1 MFLHFAHIMQP
12 APITLF
18 VYNRPQFT
26 LRTLQALSQN
36 ELAAESELFIYADG
50 AKANANPAQLA
61 AIAEVR
67 KVIRSENWCK
77 KVTIIESEVNMGLA
91 PSIIR
96 GVTETVNKYGKV
108 IVIED
113 DVVVSKYFLRFM
125 NEGLEKYKDVN
136 NVFSLGSWNYYYN
149 TAPSDTYFIGLP
161 DTIAWASWKRAWDHF
176 EPDTQKIYDQL
187 KAGDLLHEFNLNG
200 RFPYE
205 NMIKHQLEGKVNSW
219 AIRWTAT
226 VFLNKSLA
234 LYPARSLSK
243 HIGFGADS
251 THVKT
256 ADYNEDLVLADTPI
270 QIEDIP
276 LVNDTAAIDA
286 FINFEKHIRPLKTS
300 YTKKITHLAKKIL
313 DKVWSRKH

>member
-1 MFLHFAHIMQP
+1 MQL

-26 LRTLQALSQN
+26 TRTLESISEN
-36 ELAAESELFIYADG
+36 DLARDSELFIYADG
-50 AKANANPAQLA
+50 PKANSNPAQLA
-61 AIAEVR
+61 AIKEVR
-67 KVIRSENWCK
+67 KIIRSKSWCK
-77 KVTIIESEVNMGLA
+77 KVTIIESAVNKGLA
-91 PSIIR
+91 PSIIQ
-96 GVTETVNKYGKV
+96 GVTEIINRYQKV

-136 NVFSLGSWNYYYN
+136 KVSSLGSWNYYYN
-149 TAPSDTYFIGLP
+149 DTLADTYFISLP

-176 EPDTQKIYDQL
+176 EPDTEKIYNQL
-187 KAGDLLHEFNLNG
+187 KERALLHEFNLGG

-226 VFLNKSLA
+226 TFLQKSLT
-234 LYPARSLSK
+234 LYPSRSLSK
-243 HIGFGADS
+243 HIGFGNDS
-251 THVKT
+251 THVKS
-256 ADYNEDLVLADTPI
+256 ADYNENLVLADTPI
-270 QIEDIP
+270 QILDIP
-276 LVNDTAAIDA
+276 LINNDSAIDA

-300 YTKKITHLAKKIL
+300 YTKKIMHLAKNIL
-313 DKVWSRKH
+313 NRLWLRKH

>member
-1 MFLHFAHIMQP
+1 MPL

-26 LRTLQALSQN
+26 LRTLESIFEN
-36 ELAAESELFIYADG
+36 DLAADSELFIYADG
-50 AKANANPAQLA
+50 PKPNATPAQLA
-61 AIAEVR
+61 AIEEVR
-67 KVIRSENWCK
+67 MVIRSKKWCK
-77 KVTIIESEVNMGLA
+77 NVTIRESAVNQGLG
-91 PSIIR
+91 PSIIK
-96 GVTETVNKYGKV
+96 GVTETINQFQKV

-125 NEGLEKYKDVN
+125 NEGLDKYEKAD

-149 TAPSDTYFIGLP
+149 AAPADTYFIGLP

-176 EPDTQKIYDQL
+176 EPDTQKIYNL
-187 KAGDLLHEFNLNG
+187 LRERGLLHQFNLNG

-205 NMIKHQLEGKVNSW
+205 TMLRHQLEGKVNSW

-226 VFLNKSLA
+226 VFLNHALA
-234 LYPARSLSK
+234 LYPSRSLSK

-256 ADYNEDLVLADTPI
+256 ADYNADLILAETPV
-270 QIEDIP
+270 QLSDIP
-276 LVNDTAAIDA
+276 FVSDDNAIDA

-300 YTKKITHLAKKIL
+300 YTKKMMHLAKNL
-313 DKVWSRKH
+313 LNRVWWRKR

>member
-1 MFLHFAHIMQP
+1 MSL

-26 LRTLQALSQN
+26 LRTLESILEN
-36 ELAAESELFIYADG
+36 DLARESELFIYADG
-50 AKANANPAQLA
+50 PKSNANPSQLA
-61 AIAEVR
+61 AIDEVR
-67 KVIRSENWCK
+67 RIIRSKKWCK
-77 KVTIIESEVNMGLA
+77 NVTIIESALNKGLA
-91 PSIIR
+91 PSIIY
-96 GVTETVNKYGKV
+96 GVTETVNLHQKV

-113 DVVVSKYFLRFM
+113 DVVVSEYFLRFM
-125 NEGLEKYKDVN
+125 NEGLEKYKNVN

-149 TAPSDTYFIGLP
+149 EAASDTYFIRLP

-176 EPDTQKIYDQL
+176 EPDTQKIYNQL
-187 KAGDLLHEFNLNG
+187 TERGLLNEFNLGG

-205 NMIKHQLEGKVNSW
+205 NMLKHQLEGKVNSW

-226 VFLNKSLA
+226 AFLNNSLT
-234 LYPARSLSK
+234 LYPSRSLSK

-270 QIEDIP
+270 QLNDIP
-276 LVNDTAAIDA
+276 LVNDDSAIDA

-300 YTKKITHLAKKIL
+300 YIKKMMHLAKNL
-313 DKVWSRKH
+313 LSKVWLRKH